1 MAKKLYFRYGAMN
14 SGKSTALLQAAHN
27 YEERGQKV
35 LIIKPKV
42 DTKDGGKISSRLGI
56 SRKCDYLVENDLFE
70 NITNKFDLLD
80 YDCILVD
87 EVQFL
92 KREDVDDLMKIV
104 VLFDIPV
111 MCYGLRL
118 DFAGNGF
125 EGSTRLLEIADH
137 LEELRT
143 ICRCGS
149 KATHNI
155 RKVNGVAVFD
165 GDVVVID
172 NSKTVEYE
180 GVCAKCFHKAKYGKE
195 K

>member
-35 LIIKPKV
+35 LILKPEL
-42 DTKDGGKISSRLGI
+42 DTKDGAKVSSRLGV
-56 SRKCDYLVENDLFE
+56 SRECDYLITNDLFN
-70 NITNKFDLLD
+70 NILHNFNLED

-92 KREDVDDLMKIV
+92 KKEDIDDLMKIV
-104 VLFDIPV
+104 VLYDIPV

-125 EGSTRLLEIADH
+125 EGSIRLLEIADY

-149 KATHNI
+149 KATYNI
-155 RKVNGVAVFD
+155 RKVDGVPVFD

-172 NSKTVEYE
+172 NNKSIEYE
-180 GVCAKCFHKAKYGKE
+180 GVCAKCFHEAKE
-195 K
+195 KYS

>member
-35 LIIKPKV
+35 LIIKPKI
-42 DTKDGGKISSRLGI
+42 DTKDGGKVSSRLGV

-70 NITNKFDLLD
+70 NITSKFDLLD

-92 KREDVDDLMKIV
+92 KREDINDLMKIV

-155 RKVNGVAVFD
+155 RKVNGAAVFD